1 METAML
7 STITTLGFARASA
20 ERADAV
26 DAMEMIRIA
35 TPARRQARSIR
46 RS

>member
-1 METAML
+1 ML
-7 STITTLGFARASA
+7 SMITTLGFARASA
-20 ERADAV
+20 ERACAV
-26 DAMEMIRIA
+26 DAAEMIRTG